1 MTQINTQRI
10 RKCDAN
16 TLRTVITVSKT
27 SNFCAILRSNSAVEL
42 PNRLLQVMRA
52 YVVLKTTP
60 LKTLESTVVDKT
72 TNLKLIYLKF
82 RVIDYYAM
90 ETVTHRMT

>member
-1 MTQINTQRI
+1 
-10 RKCDAN
+10 
-16 TLRTVITVSKT
+16 
-27 SNFCAILRSNSAVEL
+27 
-42 PNRLLQVMRA
+42 MRA